1 VVRRAFEPH
10 AGKGRGHWR
19 VSAALVLVAMG
30 VALPVNG
37 WPASSSV
44 GGPHGP
50 SSAVRPWV
58 EDQDYDPAA
67 AYLNSLLSFGAMSV
81 IAPAIFGDF
90 QSPAAVSLTA
100 QWSGIM
106 LQGAGFD
113 AAVSTMLNGVVQR
126 GLLPTAGALI
136 AEEYDIGSSPD
147 PDSNAGAAPPS
158 PSGSEFS
165 DNVLT
170 VTGDV
175 SDPTMEAGGIEP
187 ICADDEVADK
197 LQAGG
202 DYWQG
207 ASVGGARS
215 APAQFPLGV
224 FTRPVMLANPL
235 GGLGPSGDRSN
246 LVAPGPAGG
255 WCRPGRESFSLSSP
269 LENDLLWIAFSIV
282 LGAVLVAW
290 MSRGARLPAI

>member
-1 VVRRAFEPH
+1 
-10 AGKGRGHWR
+10 
-19 VSAALVLVAMG
+19 
-30 VALPVNG
+30 
-37 WPASSSV
+37 
-44 GGPHGP
+44 
-50 SSAVRPWV
+50 
-58 EDQDYDPAA
+58 
-67 AYLNSLLSFGAMSV
+67 
-81 IAPAIFGDF
+81 
-90 QSPAAVSLTA
+90 
-100 QWSGIM
+100 
-106 LQGAGFD
+106 
-113 AAVSTMLNGVVQR
+113 
-126 GLLPTAGALI
+126 
-136 AEEYDIGSSPD
+136 
-147 PDSNAGAAPPS
+147 
-158 PSGSEFS
+158 
-165 DNVLT
+165 

-175 SDPTMEAGGIEP
+175 SDPTIEAGGIEP
-187 ICADDEVADK
+187 ICTDDEVADK

-202 DYWQG
+202 EYWNDQG
-207 ASVGGARS
+207 ASVGGARL

>member
-1 VVRRAFEPH
+1 
-10 AGKGRGHWR
+10 
-19 VSAALVLVAMG
+19 
-30 VALPVNG
+30 
-37 WPASSSV
+37 
-44 GGPHGP
+44 
-50 SSAVRPWV
+50 V

-67 AYLNSLLSFGAMSV
+67 AYFYSLLSFGAMSV

-113 AAVSTMLNGVVQR
+113 AAVSTMLNGVVQQD
-126 GLLPTAGALI
+126 LLPTGGALI
-136 AEEYDIGSSPD
+136 AEEFDIGSSPD
-147 PDSNAGAAPPS
+147 SASDADAAPPS

-165 DNVLT
+165 DNVPT

-175 SDPTMEAGGIEP
+175 SDPTIEAGGIEP
-187 ICADDEVADK
+187 ICTDGEVADK

-202 DYWQG
+202 EYWNDQG
-207 ASVGGARS
+207 ASVGGARL